1 MTRPRENPDAAPE
14 GPAASKKAREDHA
27 RNVEVAFLE
36 VVRARLPHFPA
47 AIESLGCLYT
57 EMGRFQDGLR
67 ADREM
72 VKLEPL
78 SPIAWYN
85 LACSLALTEQ
95 PALALEALEKSVALG
110 YADADWMEADADLV
124 SLRDR
129 PEFERILIKI
139 RSAQAILPPP
149 LF

>member
-1 MTRPRENPDAAPE
+1 MYSPNPEDQAPD
-14 GPAASKKAREDHA
+14 GDY
-27 RNVEVAFLE
+27 L
-36 VVRARLPHFPA
+36 
-47 AIESLGCLYT
+47 SLIHI
-57 EMGRFQDGLR
+57 
-67 ADREM
+67 
-72 VKLEPL
+72 
-78 SPIAWYN
+78 SWYN

-149 LF
+149 LFLSLIHI